1 MPRPRPSTSARK
13 PAHRYHHGDL
23 AHAMLQEAVR
33 TIQKE
38 GVDALT
44 LRGVGERLGVSRTA
58 LYRHFADKQALL
70 TAVAAEGFRTLRA
83 SLLEA
88 WETGG
93 HGRAGFDAM
102 GVAYV
107 RFAVTHPSHYRV
119 MFGGAIRPVKGPRD
133 SDDAGVNAFQVL
145 VDAITEQQRTGLIR
159 DDAPLQLARFIW
171 AVVHGVAMLALDGML
186 SAAEAGAL
194 AGFANERLRT
204 GISGKTL

>member
-1 MPRPRPSTSARK
+1 MPKARSARPPRK
-13 PAHRYHHGDL
+13 PANRYHHGDL
-23 AHAMLQEAVR
+23 PHAMLQEAVR
-33 TIQKE
+33 TIQKD
-38 GVDALT
+38 GVNALT
-44 LRGVGERLGVSRTA
+44 LRSVGERLGVSRTA

-70 TAVAAEGFRTLRA
+70 AAVAAEGFRTLRL

-93 HGRAGFDAM
+93 HGRTGFDAM

-107 RFAVTHPSHYRV
+107 QFAVSHPSHYRV
-119 MFGGAIRPVKGPRD
+119 MFGGVIRPVKRHPD
-133 SDDAGVNAFQVL
+133 SNDAGTNAFQVL
-145 VDAITEQQRTGLIR
+145 VDVIIEQQRAGLIR

-171 AVVHGVAMLALDGML
+171 AVVHGVAMLALDGIL

-204 GISGKTL
+204 GISR